1 MAALASGAAGN
12 GATCASE
19 MNLAAASA
27 AAGGAG
33 GIGEAGADCSPSMAA
48 AAAMAATRSFLE
60 KLHSSHALTP
70 PAAVELR
77 GDGGGAGVWARERVP
92 AGTRYGPFLG
102 KWALEPA
109 NPAYA
114 WEVSEINDE
123 WHFRSRLIQ

>member
-1 MAALASGAAGN
+1 MAAIASGTGN
-12 GATCASE
+12 GGTCGSE
-19 MNLAAASA
+19 IGGGGGEGDCLG
-27 AAGGAG
+27 GGAG
-33 GIGEAGADCSPSMAA
+33 SPSMAA

-77 GDGGGAGVWARERVP
+77 DLGVWAKERVV

-114 WEVSEINDE
+114 WEVSETSDSKQ
-123 WHFRSRLIQ
+123 WGDGF

>member
-1 MAALASGAAGN
+1 MAALASGN
-12 GATCASE
+12 GGTCGGE
-19 MNLAAASA
+19 VG
-27 AAGGAG
+27 AAGG
-33 GIGEAGADCSPSMAA
+33 GEGNGSPTTAAAAAAA

-77 GDGGGAGVWARERVP
+77 DVGVWAKERVA

-114 WEVSEINDE
+114 WEVSE
-123 WHFRSRLIQ
+123 FTATVASVS

>member
-12 GATCASE
+12 GSTCASE

-33 GIGEAGADCSPSMAA
+33 VVEAGADCSPSMAA

-77 GDGGGAGVWARERVP
+77 DVGVWARERVA

-114 WEVSEINDE
+114 WEVSDH
-123 WHFRSRLIQ
+123 WTS

>member
-1 MAALASGAAGN
+1 MAALASGNGGTCGSDMGTAGISEGN
-12 GATCASE
+12 GGGGGSPTT
-19 MNLAAASA
+19 AAA
-27 AAGGAG
+27 
-33 GIGEAGADCSPSMAA
+33 AA

-77 GDGGGAGVWARERVP
+77 DVGVWARERVA

-114 WEVSEINDE
+114 WEVSDH
-123 WHFRSRLIQ
+123 WTS

>member
-1 MAALASGAAGN
+1 
-12 GATCASE
+12 
-19 MNLAAASA
+19 
-27 AAGGAG
+27 
-33 GIGEAGADCSPSMAA
+33 MAA

-77 GDGGGAGVWARERVP
+77 DLGVWAKERVV

-114 WEVSEINDE
+114 WEVSEISDSNQCTGWPIWSRTWVRLTWIWE
-123 WHFRSRLIQ
+123 FHHLAQLPSHFCQTPISPGRIRQTVE

>member
-1 MAALASGAAGN
+1 MAALASGAGN
-12 GATCASE
+12 GSTCASE

-33 GIGEAGADCSPSMAA
+33 VVEAGADCSPSMAA

-123 WHFRSRLIQ
+123 LHISTVRNV

>member
-1 MAALASGAAGN
+1 MAAIASGTGN
-12 GATCASE
+12 GATCGSE
-19 MNLAAASA
+19 MGVAVGGGGGDGDCISGAS
-27 AAGGAG
+27 
-33 GIGEAGADCSPSMAA
+33 SPSIAA

-77 GDGGGAGVWARERVP
+77 DLGVWAKERVA

-114 WEVSEINDE
+114 WEVSEISDSNRCIIAQGRTSAIKT
-123 WHFRSRLIQ
+123 H